1 MAGFVFLWSP
11 DLPHEFPPSLWLLNV
26 EKRRGKNHSSL
37 YFTRFYTIH
46 PKNLSPMFQRH
57 KSFSFSVSTMA
68 PRILSH
74 EDPHFL
80 NFLKYFSPH
89 YEKLTYYDFF
99 LPEIPSEKSVV
110 YLLLFVYLF
119 WIVMAEYWFKNSRN
133 LRVHMYVGFY
143 F

>member
-37 YFTRFYTIH
+37 YFTRFYTIP

-99 LPEIPSEKSVV
+99 LPEIGIIFWKISCLFI
-110 YLLLFVYLF
+110 YLL
-119 WIVMAEYWFKNSRN
+119 WIVTAEYWFKNSRN
-133 LRVHMYVGFY
+133 LHVRFY

>member
-1 MAGFVFLWSP
+1 
-11 DLPHEFPPSLWLLNV
+11 
-26 EKRRGKNHSSL
+26 
-37 YFTRFYTIH
+37 
-46 PKNLSPMFQRH
+46 MFQRH

-110 YLLLFVYLF
+110 YLLLFIYFELS
-119 WIVMAEYWFKNSRN
+119 WRN
-133 LRVHMYVGFY
+133 IGLKILETSM
-143 F
+143 